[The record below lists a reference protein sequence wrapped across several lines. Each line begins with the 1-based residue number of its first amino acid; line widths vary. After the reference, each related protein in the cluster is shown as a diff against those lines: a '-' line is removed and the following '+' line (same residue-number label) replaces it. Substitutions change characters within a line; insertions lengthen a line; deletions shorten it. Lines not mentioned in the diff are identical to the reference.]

1 MEMKNLIR
9 SFLLF
14 LVYLTLLMLSSCGT
28 IVFSSKSNNLPPS
41 WFYPN
46 RLEMVRYV
54 YFPEYSFYYDLSAN
68 SYVYLD
74 AGVWVRRS
82 SLPLR
87 YKDIDLRRSRYERVR
102 NYTDDNIRSYHDNY
116 SKSKYRTSKNSPT
129 RNRN

>member
-54 YFPEYSFYYDLSAN
+54 YFPDYSFYYDLSAN

-116 SKSKYRTSKNSPT
+116 SKSKYRTSKNSAT